1 MRTTGALL
9 LLVFVS
15 GALSGFFVG
24 RGQLTRHKGD
34 APTREEVLDRW
45 EYECHLDAGQKA
57 SFERIMKESHAKVA
71 LLKKAFDEERV
82 APIRSDVR
90 TNLRG
95 VLREEQKPLFDAYCK
110 ERDRQRDESMR

>member
-1 MRTTGALL
+1 MRTTGILL

-24 RGQLTRHKGD
+24 RGQMTRHKGD
-34 APTREEVLDRW
+34 APTRDEVLDRW
-45 EYECHLDAGQKA
+45 EYECHLDPEQKA
-57 SFERIMKESHAKVA
+57 SFKRIMQESHAKVA
-71 LLKKAFDEERV
+71 VMKKAFDEEKI

-90 TNLRG
+90 TTLRG
-95 VLREEQKPLFDAYCK
+95 VLREEQKALFDAYCK